1 MWNVQCNRK
10 YLLILHK
17 NVTGQQRSCKV
28 NISVRRTGTGTKIKL
43 KIQINWKK
51 VISRSIDHSGKKIN
65 VEIINICSTAE
76 YYRPSQPSDWQ
87 YSLLDGINYFL
98 LRCFYQS
105 FAVK

>member
-28 NISVRRTGTGTKIKL
+28 NITVRRTGTGTKIKL

-51 VISRSIDHSGKKIN
+51 VISRSIDHNGKKSMLKLLIYAVPLN
-65 VEIINICSTAE
+65 TIGL
-76 YYRPSQPSDWQ
+76 PSRLIGSVL
-87 YSLLDGINYFL
+87 YGMG
-98 LRCFYQS
+98 
-105 FAVK
+105 

>member
-43 KIQINWKK
+43 KIQINWKN
-51 VISRSIDHSGKKIN
+51 VISRSIDHSGKKSMLKLLIYVVPLN
-65 VEIINICSTAE
+65 TIGL
-76 YYRPSQPSDWQ
+76 PSRLIGSILYWME
-87 YSLLDGINYFL
+87 
-98 LRCFYQS
+98 
-105 FAVK
+105 

>member
-43 KIQINWKK
+43 KIQINWKN
-51 VISRSIDHSGKKIN
+51 VISRSIDHSGKKSMLKLLIYEVPLN
-65 VEIINICSTAE
+65 TIGL
-76 YYRPSQPSDWQ
+76 PSRLIGSILYWME
-87 YSLLDGINYFL
+87 
-98 LRCFYQS
+98 
-105 FAVK
+105 

>member
-51 VISRSIDHSGKKIN
+51 VISRYHSGKKSMLKLLIYAVPLN
-65 VEIINICSTAE
+65 TIGL
-76 YYRPSQPSDWQ
+76 PSRLIGSILYWME
-87 YSLLDGINYFL
+87 
-98 LRCFYQS
+98 
-105 FAVK
+105 

>member
-43 KIQINWKK
+43 KTQINWKK
-51 VISRSIDHSGKKIN
+51 VISRSIDHSGKKSMLKLLIYEVPLN
-65 VEIINICSTAE
+65 TIGL
-76 YYRPSQPSDWQ
+76 PSRLIGSILCWM
-87 YSLLDGINYFL
+87 G
-98 LRCFYQS
+98 
-105 FAVK
+105 